1 MCSCSL
7 CFCFSLSLLVS
18 VFYLSLSQGRGNFSA
33 NVMRAADLLVR
44 NQIASQ
50 FQHHTPEEISR
61 EQINAL
67 SLSPTA
73 VRALY
78 ALQLELDA
86 LLGVR
91 VAAQCRLWA
100 EEKYRLRR
108 GALQVETRDDEK
120 KDESVGGHSVNVYVA
135 VLDAVNLKPQG
146 MGVMSAR
153 KVDAYCSVRAT
164 SWDGCGNTD
173 GGFHEVSTESKSAK
187 VSIGTGSAF
196 ITWGDTYT
204 LPLVINSESE
214 DLSVSVHGNG
224 PTTPPRASAPAPSD
238 GNDPAALRIECTSKG
253 IFSPSYGKIVIP
265 RPMLI
270 GADTISLL
278 VKRGYGATANGST
291 APDGGLSAY
300 ASASSSAAS
309 APNMTPFESS
319 INTHVLPL
327 ARPTSNTSFFASL
340 GGSSDVPKTPM
351 FSSNASGG
359 ITASGS
365 DPDEVTVRIMT
376 MVVAGP
382 PSVQQ
387 AAYSKFQ
394 TKVAETVEERR
405 TVSTHL
411 SY

>member
-1 MCSCSL
+1 
-7 CFCFSLSLLVS
+7 V
-18 VFYLSLSQGRGNFSA
+18 

-44 NQIASQ
+44 NQISSQ

-108 GALQVETRDDEK
+108 GALQVENRDDEK
-120 KDESVGGHSVNVYVA
+120 KDETVGGHSINVYVA

-146 MGVMSAR
+146 MGVMSSR
-153 KVDAYCSVRAT
+153 KVDAYCSVRAS
-164 SWDGCGNTD
+164 SWEGCGNTD

-204 LPLVINSESE
+204 LPLVINNESE
-214 DLSVSVHGNG
+214 DISVHGNG
-224 PTTPPRASAPAPSD
+224 PTTPPRASTPAPPD

-270 GADTISLL
+270 GADTIPML
-278 VKRGYGATANGST
+278 VKRGYGATANGSS

-309 APNMTPFESS
+309 ASSTANLAPFETS

-365 DPDEVTVRIMT
+365 DPDEVIVRIMT
-376 MVVAGP
+376 MVVAGSA
-382 PSVQQ
+382 SVQQ
-387 AAYSKFQ
+387 AAYAKFQ
-394 TKVAETVEERR
+394 AKVAETVEERK
-405 TVSTHL
+405 TVSTKIVHAL
-411 SY
+411 MVYIGFDSMLWWFGRSLCVC